1 MSKINLREKVH
12 AAQIDDV
19 LKESGLQI
27 ADALDFAKMNIGFVL
42 LWLWIG
48 GAWFLYDL
56 AELYKLHY
64 NSGSNA
70 LYFIL
75 VFGTINL
82 VYSILLL
89 NVGDIRIIISEH
101 GAMQGKLPLSTIP
114 LLALYGVIAI
124 SYGFYLPA
132 LVSFGMAGYSA
143 FRYFQSY
150 ILHLGPAHSV
160 YNKIMNG
167 NRDDMYGTKL
177 VEQISKV
184 IIKGPKVAGRGSH
197 ISGAEVYEMTG
208 LSHESVDESIIQIGG
223 MAIDKDD
230 EQQHLLFAGAPGTG
244 KTVTFKRVLKTVR
257 ARKQR
262 AAVYDPT
269 GDYIASFYRPGIDIL
284 LDPLDARTATWNP
297 WLDASVHEY
306 AAIAASLIPDA
317 GGNSDPF
324 FVTAA
329 RGCLE
334 ALLQECSSMDEVF
347 YYAVSGSASELQII
361 VQDAGLGGTVGPE
374 KTFQSVHSTLGT
386 YIRPLVSLPAV
397 DKSDVTAFSFK
408 SWLQDDSDSWVFI
421 SCPPDSRAAM
431 KPVLSLYL
439 DTLVRKAMSLTADKN
454 RRIWLSLDELPS
466 LQKLPALMPALA
478 EGRKYGLTGVIG
490 VQSFSQ
496 VEMSYGKEGAAVI
509 WSLPK
514 TRLYLRVSDKNTA
527 DQFSAEIG
535 EMHVHR
541 QSSSV
546 SSSGSAAGQNL
557 SGSSSTSTAHTIERA
572 VLPSEI
578 MALPDLKGYLVANGG
593 AALVTI
599 DREGLPSATQPAHV
613 PGTQRTVKEVK
624 ASFEAVLK
632 AAQERSSEP
641 A

>member
-1 MSKINLREKVH
+1 MSKLDMGLKVH

-19 LKESGLQI
+19 LKKSGSQI
-27 ADALDFAKMNIGFVL
+27 ADVLDFIKMNVGLVL
-42 LWLWIG
+42 LWLWG
-48 GAWFLYDL
+48 GGVWFLADMS
-56 AELYKLHY
+56 KLH
-64 NSGSNA
+64 NHTTENPA
-70 LYFIL
+70 ATFMWI
-75 VFGTINL
+75 FGAINL
-82 VYSILLL
+82 IYSIILL
-89 NVGDIRIIISEH
+89 NAIDIKMSTSGRGSTQNKMLLSIIPVLAIY
-101 GAMQGKLPLSTIP
+101 GGIALSH
-114 LLALYGVIAI
+114 
-124 SYGFYLPA
+124 GFYLPA

-150 ILHLGPAHSV
+150 ILHLGPAHSA
-160 YNKIMNG
+160 YNKIMRG
-167 NRDDMYGTKL
+167 DRDGMYDTPL
-177 VEQISKV
+177 VEKISKAIV
-184 IIKGPKVAGRGSH
+184 KGPKVAGRGSY
-197 ISGAEVYEMTG
+197 ISGAAVYEMEG
-208 LSHESVDESIIQIGG
+208 LSHESVDESTVQIGG
-223 MAIDKDD
+223 MAIDEDA

-284 LDPLDARTATWNP
+284 LDPLDARTVAWNP
-297 WLDASVHEY
+297 WLDAGVHEY
-306 AAIAASLIPDA
+306 AAVAASLIPDA
-317 GGNSDPF
+317 GGNADPF

-334 ALLQECSSMDEVF
+334 ALLQECDSMDEVI
-347 YYAVSGSASELQII
+347 YYALSGSDAELQII

-374 KTFQSVHSTLGT
+374 KTFQSVRSTLAT

-397 DKSDVTAFSFK
+397 DKSNVAAFSFK
-408 SWLQDDSDSWVFI
+408 NWLQDDTDSWVFI
-421 SCPPDSRAAM
+421 SCPQDARASM

-439 DTLVRKAMSLTADKN
+439 DTLVRKAMSLTADKH

-478 EGRKYGLTGVIG
+478 EGRKYGLTGIIG
-490 VQSFSQ
+490 VQSFPQ
-496 VEMSYGKEGAAVI
+496 IEMSYGKDGAAVI

-514 TRLYLRVSDKNTA
+514 TRLYLRVSDKDTA
-527 DQFSAEIG
+527 DRSSAEIG
-535 EMHVHR
+535 EMHVSR
-541 QSSSV
+541 VSSST
-546 SSSGSAAGQNL
+546 SESGSAAAQNQ
-557 SGSSSTSTAHTIERA
+557 SSSSSTSTSHTIERA

-578 MALPDLKGYLVANGG
+578 MALTDLKGYLISNGG

-599 DREGLPSATQPAHV
+599 DYEGLPSATQPAHV

-624 ASFEAVLK
+624 ASFEAILHAA
-632 AAQERSSEP
+632 AAQET

>member
-1 MSKINLREKVH
+1 MSKLNMGLKVH
-12 AAQIDDV
+12 AAQIDAE
-19 LKESGLQI
+19 LKKSGSQI
-27 ADALDFAKMNIGFVL
+27 ADVLDFVKMNVGLVL
-42 LWLWIG
+42 LWLWVG
-48 GAWFLYDL
+48 GVWFLADL
-56 AELYKLHY
+56 GELYKHHNTGNPAAPFMLIFGAINLIY
-64 NSGSNA
+64 SV
-70 LYFIL
+70 IL
-75 VFGTINL
+75 LGTINIKT
-82 VYSILLL
+82 SISGSGATQRKMLLS
-89 NVGDIRIIISEH
+89 II
-101 GAMQGKLPLSTIP
+101 PV
-114 LLALYGVIAI
+114 LAIYGGIAL

-150 ILHLGPAHSV
+150 ILHLGPAHSA
-160 YNKIMNG
+160 YNKIMSG
-167 NRDDMYGTKL
+167 DRDGMYNTPL
-177 VEQISKV
+177 VVLISKT
-184 IIKGPKVAGRGSH
+184 ILKGPKVAGRGSH

-208 LSHESVDESIIQIGG
+208 LSHEAVDESIIQIGG
-223 MAIDKDD
+223 MAIDEDA

-284 LDPLDARTATWNP
+284 LDPLDARTAAWNL

-306 AAIAASLIPDA
+306 AAVAASLIPDA
-317 GGNSDPF
+317 GGNADPF

-334 ALLQECSSMDEVF
+334 ALLQECTSMDELI
-347 YYAVSGSASELQII
+347 YYALSGSDAELQII

-374 KTFQSVHSTLGT
+374 KTFQSVRSTLAT

-397 DKSDVTAFSFK
+397 DKSDAAAFSFK
-408 SWLQDDSDSWVFI
+408 NWLQDDSDSWVFI
-421 SCPPDSRAAM
+421 SCPQDARAAM

-439 DTLVRKAMSLTADKN
+439 DTLVRKAMSLTADKH

-478 EGRKYGLTGVIG
+478 EGRKYGLTGVLG
-490 VQSFSQ
+490 VQSFPQ
-496 VEMSYGKEGAAVI
+496 VEMSYGKEAAAVI

-514 TRLYLRVSDKNTA
+514 TRLYLRVSDKDTA
-527 DQFSAEIG
+527 DRSSAEIG
-535 EMHVHR
+535 EMHVSR

-546 SSSGSAAGQNL
+546 SSSNSGPGQGGS
-557 SGSSSTSTAHTIERA
+557 SSSSTSTSHTIERA

-578 MALPDLKGYLVANGG
+578 MALPDLKGYLVSNGG

-599 DREGLPSATQPAHV
+599 DFEGLPSATQPAHV
-613 PGTQRTVKEVK
+613 TGTQRTVKEVK
-624 ASFEAVLK
+624 ASFEAILNA
-632 AAQERSSEP
+632 AAQES

>member
-1 MSKINLREKVH
+1 MSKLNMGHKVH

-19 LKESGLQI
+19 LKKSGSQV
-27 ADALDFAKMNIGFVL
+27 ADVLDFVKMNAGFVL

-48 GAWFLYDL
+48 GVWFLYDMT
-56 AELYKLHY
+56 ELYKHHY
-64 NSGSNA
+64 NTGSPVLSFMMA
-70 LYFIL
+70 
-75 VFGTINL
+75 FGVINL
-82 VYSILLL
+82 IYSVVIL
-89 NVGDIRIIISEH
+89 NASDIKLSTS
-101 GAMQGKLPLSTIP
+101 GKGSIQNKMLLSTIP
-114 LLALYGVIAI
+114 VLALYGGIAL
-124 SYGFYLPA
+124 SYGFFFPT
-132 LVSFGMAGYSA
+132 LVSFGMAGYGA

-150 ILHLGPAHSV
+150 ILHLGPAHSS

-167 NRDDMYGTKL
+167 NRDGMYSTAL

-223 MAIDKDD
+223 MAIDEDA

-284 LDPLDARTATWNP
+284 LDPLDARTVAWNP
-297 WLDASVHEY
+297 WLDAGVHEY
-306 AAIAASLIPDA
+306 AAVAASLIPDA
-317 GGNSDPF
+317 GGNADPF

-334 ALLQECSSMDEVF
+334 ALLQECTSMDEVV
-347 YYAVSGSASELQII
+347 YYALSGSDAELQII
-361 VQDAGLGGTVGPE
+361 VQDAGLGGTVGPD
-374 KTFQSVHSTLGT
+374 KTFQSVRSTLAT

-397 DKSDVTAFSFK
+397 DKSDATAFSFK
-408 SWLQDDSDSWVFI
+408 GWLQDDSDSWVFI
-421 SCPPDSRAAM
+421 SCPSDARASM

-439 DTLVRKAMSLTADKN
+439 DTLVRKAMSLTADKH

-478 EGRKYGLTGVIG
+478 EGRKYGLTGIIG
-490 VQSFSQ
+490 VQSFPQ
-496 VEMSYGKEGAAVI
+496 IEMSYGKDGAAVI

-514 TRLYLRVSDKNTA
+514 TRLYLRVSDKDTA
-527 DQFSAEIG
+527 DRSSAEIG
-535 EMHVHR
+535 EMHVSR
-541 QSSSV
+541 QSTSV
-546 SSSGSAAGQNL
+546 SASGGGWGQSAA
-557 SGSSSTSTAHTIERA
+557 SSSSSTSTAHAIERA

-578 MALPDLKGYLVANGG
+578 MALPDLKGYLVSNGG

-599 DREGLPSATQPAHV
+599 DFEGLPSATQPAHV
-613 PGTQRTVKEVK
+613 LGTQRTVKEVK
-624 ASFEAVLK
+624 ASFEAELK
-632 AAQERSSEP
+632 AAAVQEP

>member
-1 MSKINLREKVH
+1 MSKLDMGLKVH

-19 LKESGLQI
+19 LKKSGSQI
-27 ADALDFAKMNIGFVL
+27 ADVLDFIKMNVGLVL
-42 LWLWIG
+42 LWLWG
-48 GAWFLYDL
+48 GGVWFLADMS
-56 AELYKLHY
+56 KLH
-64 NSGSNA
+64 NHTTENPA
-70 LYFIL
+70 ATFMWI
-75 VFGTINL
+75 FGAINL
-82 VYSILLL
+82 IYSIILL
-89 NVGDIRIIISEH
+89 NAIDIKMSTSGRGSTQNKMLLSIIPVLAIY
-101 GAMQGKLPLSTIP
+101 GGIALSH
-114 LLALYGVIAI
+114 
-124 SYGFYLPA
+124 GFYLPA

-150 ILHLGPAHSV
+150 ILHLGPAHSA
-160 YNKIMNG
+160 YNKIMRG
-167 NRDDMYGTKL
+167 DRDGMYDTPL
-177 VEQISKV
+177 VEKISKAIV
-184 IIKGPKVAGRGSH
+184 KGPKVAGRGSY
-197 ISGAEVYEMTG
+197 ISGAAVYEMEG
-208 LSHESVDESIIQIGG
+208 LSHESVDESTVQIGG
-223 MAIDKDD
+223 MAIDEDA

-284 LDPLDARTATWNP
+284 LDPLDARTAAWNL

-306 AAIAASLIPDA
+306 AAVAASLIPDA
-317 GGNSDPF
+317 GGNADPF

-334 ALLQECSSMDEVF
+334 ALLQECTSMDELI
-347 YYAVSGSASELQII
+347 YYALSGSDAELQII

-374 KTFQSVHSTLGT
+374 KTFQSVRSTLAT

-397 DKSDVTAFSFK
+397 DKSDAAAFSFK
-408 SWLQDDSDSWVFI
+408 NWLQDDSDSWVFI
-421 SCPPDSRAAM
+421 SCPQDARAAM

-439 DTLVRKAMSLTADKN
+439 DTLVRKAMSLTADKH

-478 EGRKYGLTGVIG
+478 EGRKYGLTGVLG
-490 VQSFSQ
+490 VQSFPQ
-496 VEMSYGKEGAAVI
+496 VEMSYGKEAAAVI

-514 TRLYLRVSDKNTA
+514 TRLYLRVSDKDTA
-527 DQFSAEIG
+527 DRSSAEIG
-535 EMHVHR
+535 EMHVSR

-546 SSSGSAAGQNL
+546 SSSNSGPGQGGS
-557 SGSSSTSTAHTIERA
+557 SSSSTSTSHTIERA

-578 MALPDLKGYLVANGG
+578 MALPDLKGYLVSNGG

-599 DREGLPSATQPAHV
+599 DFEGLPSATQPAHV
-613 PGTQRTVKEVK
+613 TGTQRTVKEVK
-624 ASFEAVLK
+624 ASFEAILNA
-632 AAQERSSEP
+632 AAQES

>member
-1 MSKINLREKVH
+1 MSKRNMGLKVH

-19 LKESGLQI
+19 LKKSGSQI
-27 ADALDFAKMNIGFVL
+27 ADVLDFMQMNVGLVL

-48 GAWFLYDL
+48 GGWFLADMS
-56 AELYKLHY
+56 KLH
-64 NSGSNA
+64 NHSTENPGA
-70 LYFIL
+70 TFMWI
-75 VFGTINL
+75 FGAINL
-82 VYSILLL
+82 IYSIILL
-89 NVGDIRIIISEH
+89 NAIDIKMSTSGRGSTQNKMLLSIIPVLAIY
-101 GAMQGKLPLSTIP
+101 GGIALSH
-114 LLALYGVIAI
+114 
-124 SYGFYLPA
+124 GFYLPA

-150 ILHLGPAHSV
+150 ILHLGPAHSA
-160 YNKIMNG
+160 YNKIMRG
-167 NRDDMYGTKL
+167 DRDGMYDTPL
-177 VEQISKV
+177 VEKISKAIV
-184 IIKGPKVAGRGSH
+184 KGPKVAGRGSY
-197 ISGAEVYEMTG
+197 ISGAAVYEMEG
-208 LSHESVDESIIQIGG
+208 LSHESVDESTVQIGG
-223 MAIDKDD
+223 MAIDEDA

-284 LDPLDARTATWNP
+284 LDPLDARTAAWNL
-297 WLDASVHEY
+297 WLDAGVHEY
-306 AAIAASLIPDA
+306 AAVAASLIPDA
-317 GGNSDPF
+317 GGNADPF

-334 ALLQECSSMDEVF
+334 ALLQECTSMDELI
-347 YYAVSGSASELQII
+347 YYALSGSDAELQII

-374 KTFQSVHSTLGT
+374 KTFQSVRSTLAT

-397 DKSDVTAFSFK
+397 DKSDAAAFSFK
-408 SWLQDDSDSWVFI
+408 NWLQNDSDSWVFI
-421 SCPPDSRAAM
+421 SCPQDARAAM

-439 DTLVRKAMSLTADKN
+439 DTLVRKAMSLTADKH

-490 VQSFSQ
+490 VQSFPQ
-496 VEMSYGKEGAAVI
+496 VEMSYGKEAAAVI

-514 TRLYLRVSDKNTA
+514 TRLYLRVSDKDTA
-527 DQFSAEIG
+527 DRSSAEIG
-535 EMHVHR
+535 EMHVSR

-546 SSSGSAAGQNL
+546 SSSNSGPGQGGS
-557 SGSSSTSTAHTIERA
+557 SSSSTSTSHTIERA

-578 MALPDLKGYLVANGG
+578 MALPDLKGYLVSNGG

-599 DREGLPSATQPAHV
+599 DFEGLPSATQPAHV
-613 PGTQRTVKEVK
+613 TGTQRTVKEVK
-624 ASFEAVLK
+624 ASFEAILNAA
-632 AAQERSSEP
+632 AAQES

>member
-1 MSKINLREKVH
+1 MSKLDMGLKVH

-19 LKESGLQI
+19 LKKSGSQI
-27 ADALDFAKMNIGFVL
+27 ADVMDFVKMNVGLVL
-42 LWLWIG
+42 IWLWVG
-48 GAWFLYDL
+48 GVWFLADTGKPVAPFMLIFGVINLIYSVVIL
-56 AELYKLHY
+56 ATIHIETSI
-64 NSGSNA
+64 SGSE
-70 LYFIL
+70 
-75 VFGTINL
+75 VTQR
-82 VYSILLL
+82 ILLL
-89 NVGDIRIIISEH
+89 TIIPVLVIY
-101 GAMQGKLPLSTIP
+101 GGI
-114 LLALYGVIAI
+114 AL

-132 LVSFGMAGYSA
+132 LISFCMAGYSA

-150 ILHLGPAHSV
+150 ILHIGSAHSA
-160 YNKIMNG
+160 YNKIMSG
-167 NRDDMYGTKL
+167 DRDGMYDTLL
-177 VEQISKV
+177 VEKISKTIV
-184 IIKGPKVAGRGSH
+184 KGPKVAGRGSR
-197 ISGAEVYEMTG
+197 ISGAAVYEMTG
-208 LSHESVDESIIQIGG
+208 LSHESVDESTIQIGG
-223 MAIDKDD
+223 MAIDEDA

-284 LDPLDARTATWNP
+284 LDPLDARTVAWNP

-306 AAIAASLIPDA
+306 AAVAASLIPDA
-317 GGNSDPF
+317 GGNADPF

-334 ALLQECSSMDEVF
+334 ALLQECSSMDELI
-347 YYAVSGSASELQII
+347 YYSLSGSDAELQII

-374 KTFQSVHSTLGT
+374 KTFQSVRSTLAT

-397 DKSDVTAFSFK
+397 DKFDAAAFSFK
-408 SWLQDDSDSWVFI
+408 NWLQDDTDSWVFI
-421 SCPPDSRAAM
+421 NCPQDARAAM

-439 DTLVRKAMSLTADKN
+439 DTLVRKAMSLTADKH

-490 VQSFSQ
+490 VQSFPQ
-496 VEMSYGKEGAAVI
+496 VEMSYGKEAAAVI

-514 TRLYLRVSDKNTA
+514 TRLYLRVSDKDTA
-527 DQFSAEIG
+527 DRSSAEIG
-535 EMHVHR
+535 EMHVSR

-546 SSSGSAAGQNL
+546 SSSNSGIGQGGS
-557 SGSSSTSTAHTIERA
+557 SGSSTSTSHTIERA

-578 MALPDLKGYLVANGG
+578 MSLPDLKGYLVSNGG

-599 DREGLPSATQPAHV
+599 DFEGLPSATQPAHV
-613 PGTQRTVKEVK
+613 TGTQRTVKEV
-624 ASFEAVLK
+624 
-632 AAQERSSEP
+632 
-641 A
+641 